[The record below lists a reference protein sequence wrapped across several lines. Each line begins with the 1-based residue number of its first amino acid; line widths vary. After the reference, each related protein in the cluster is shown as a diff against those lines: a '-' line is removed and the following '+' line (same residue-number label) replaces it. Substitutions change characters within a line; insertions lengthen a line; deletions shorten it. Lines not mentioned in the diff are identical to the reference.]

1 VNILT
6 VQVDTGQ
13 NSCTATA
20 TSPALEQEVVNTIS

>member
-1 VNILT
+1 
-6 VQVDTGQ
+6 VDTGGQ